1 MRQIWTP
8 LGRPARTG
16 RIRTLFRGPRT
27 APSSFGNV
35 LVPRE
40 LRSPANDWGRTPVVC
55 GRSTFWTENAVLD
68 AHSRSLCAA
77 GMPDRIAPVPKRHH
91 EARGLSLWEQ
101 SPAPQPPQ
109 TSQTPQPPQTPQVR
123 PRAPCDLGAPA
134 HTSGPPRTP
143 PAKRTAD
150 ARPTGSSL
158 TLPHRVLQS
167 SSTGLSEGVSGHW
180 WAISTGLLAVRRRW
194 AEHSLRPSW
203 TSCPICGM
211 CVTTARIRCPNGVLA
226 H

>member
-1 MRQIWTP
+1 LELCGFPAPARSRSRPLRQIWTP

-68 AHSRSLCAA
+68 AHSRPLCAV
-77 GMPDRIAPVPKRHH
+77 GTPDRTAPAPRRHH
-91 EARGLSLWEQ
+91 EARELSLREQ

-109 TSQTPQPPQTPQVR
+109 TSQTPHPSGASARTVR
-123 PRAPCDLGAPA
+123 PGRACAYIRTATYAPGEA
-134 HTSGPPRTP
+134 DGRRPANRLLLNPAAQGPPEQQH
-143 PAKRTAD
+143 
-150 ARPTGSSL
+150 RPL
-158 TLPHRVLQS
+158 
-167 SSTGLSEGVSGHW
+167 
-180 WAISTGLLAVRRRW
+180 
-194 AEHSLRPSW
+194 
-203 TSCPICGM
+203 
-211 CVTTARIRCPNGVLA
+211 
-226 H
+226 